1 MLEIHFIIILIEII
15 LLIVGI
21 TVLWFYKQKLVK
33 KPSESDKEVYSDY
46 LNSEK
51 WDRLKQL
58 ALERANHICELCGAT
73 YKAIHHVKYPK
84 KYKNDHIDNL
94 LVVCGKCHAKLHG
107 IRDNDNN
114 LNNNGR
120 SFSEKVI
127 LGSRDNDNNLNNNG
141 RSFSEKVILGSRSYS
156 FDVKNTIFWKKCLI
170 ITESDKRGISQIE
183 IFEDKFSEVAENL
196 TKALLSLKKNTNEQ
210 FYEKLSVNEYTYF
223 FDVKL
228 AVNGS
233 KYLKITTAKRKGSN
247 LFERNNIIIF
257 EDESHWFAMGLNKVI
272 NFIKTRTIV

>member
-21 TVLWFYKQKLVK
+21 AVLWFYKKKWVK

-51 WDRLKQL
+51 WDRLKRL
-58 ALERANHICELCGAT
+58 ALERANYTCELCGAT

-114 LNNNGR
+114 LNNNG
-120 SFSEKVI
+120 S
-127 LGSRDNDNNLNNNG
+127 
-141 RSFSEKVILGSRSYS
+141 SFSEKVILGSRSYS
-156 FDVKNTIFWKKCLI
+156 FDVKNTIFGKKCLI
-170 ITESDKRGISQIE
+170 ITESGKRGNSQIE
-183 IFEDKFSEVAENL
+183 IFEDKFYEVAENL

-228 AVNGS
+228 AVNGN